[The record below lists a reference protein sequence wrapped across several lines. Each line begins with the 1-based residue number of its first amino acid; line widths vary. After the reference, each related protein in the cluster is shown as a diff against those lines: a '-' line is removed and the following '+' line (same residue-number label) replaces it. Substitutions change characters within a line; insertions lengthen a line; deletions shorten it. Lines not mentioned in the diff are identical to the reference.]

1 MRKIKIKEKNH
12 NLRIKYKEGEWKSA
26 TSVATVLCAAATQLI
41 YESMIDDSDKK
52 QFFEEMVIGFTAAK
66 AGVDG
71 IEAFAEEFSK
81 IVSEFGEGVDKPVT

>member
-26 TSVATVLCAAATQLI
+26 TSVATALCAAATQVI
-41 YESMIDDSDKK
+41 FESMIDDSDKK
-52 QFFEEMVIGFTAAK
+52 QFFDAMVIGFTAAK

-71 IEAFAEEFSK
+71 IEELDKKFAEITGEFDK
-81 IVSEFGEGVDKPVT
+81 GVDKPLN

>member
-26 TSVATVLCAAATQLI
+26 TSVATALCAAATQVI
-41 YESMIDDSDKK
+41 FESMIDDSDKK
-52 QFFEEMVIGFTAAK
+52 QFFDAMVIGFTAAK

-71 IEAFAEEFSK
+71 IEELDKTFAKITGEFDK
-81 IVSEFGEGVDKPVT
+81 GVDKPLN